1 MSIYGETPG
10 GSVNGTNRVFTTA
23 QPYVTGTTRVF
34 KNGARLDLGV
44 DYTESA
50 ASTLTLAAAPSS
62 GAVLLVDY
70 DITAGGT
77 NYPQGVW
84 TFNPE
89 GYGEGAALYNGPTL
103 FPAGINPSQ
112 TQTAV
117 AVFGPGG
124 AVVNIPPV
132 FDGLPGESPQ
142 LTKGTATTVGP
153 GEPADFTLTQ
163 TAPGGPGE
171 ASVYRVDMDI
181 PQGLTGADA
190 ANTLISPQPTDLIG
204 TPQAHYMI
212 GYSAGTNEAQWQP
225 VPIVAWYNIT
235 NIPTTGT
242 TGGQVRTLATL
253 SITGGFP
260 IAVTPFA
267 FARSVITGTA
277 NTQVDVVARLGGA
290 INQTN
295 GLQIARGGGPPG
307 SVIGTNPWSVH
318 AIPEYAGLLTSN
330 YAQVGANTGITIYLN
345 CEQQASTAD
354 KYSTGTTS
362 FTVGFA
368 GVPL

>member
-1 MSIYGETPG
+1 MSIYGETPSG
-10 GSVNGTNRVFTTA
+10 AVDGSNKVFTTSKA
-23 QPYVTGTTRVF
+23 YVTGSTRLF
-34 KNGARLDLGV
+34 KNGARMDLGS

-50 ASTLTLAAAPSS
+50 ASTLTLAAAPGPGS
-62 GAVLLVDY
+62 VLLVDY
-70 DITAGGT
+70 DITAEGT
-77 NYPQGVW
+77 NYPQGKW

-89 GYGEGAALYNGPTL
+89 GYPEGAALYYGPTL
-103 FPAGINPSQ
+103 FPAGINPAQ

-124 AVVNIPPV
+124 AQVNIPPV
-132 FDGLPGESPQ
+132 FDGLPGMSPQ
-142 LTKGTATTVGP
+142 ISKGTVTTLGP
-153 GEPADFTLTQ
+153 GEEADFTLVQ

-171 ASVYRVDMDI
+171 ASAYVLSMDI
-181 PQGLTGADA
+181 PKGDTGDDA

-212 GYSAGTNEAQWQP
+212 GYSEGTNEAQWQP

-242 TGGQVRTLATL
+242 TAGQTRTLATL
-253 SITGGFP
+253 SIAGFP
-260 IAVTPFA
+260 FAWTPFA

-277 NTQVDVVARLGGA
+277 NTQVDVVVRLGGT

-307 SVIGTNPWSVH
+307 AVIGTNPWSVH
-318 AIPEYAGLLTSN
+318 AIPEYGGLLTNN
-330 YAQVGANTGITIYLN
+330 YAQVGANTGATIYLN
-345 CEQQASTAD
+345 CEQQAATPNQ
-354 KYSTGTTS
+354 YSTGTAS
-362 FTVGFA
+362 LTVGIA